1 MNKEEN
7 KVAKE
12 IISVLYIDD
21 ELIFLKAGQ
30 IYLEFNNDFK
40 VTACESA
47 AKALKLLSDEKFDAI
62 ISDYQMPGM
71 SGTELLRQ
79 IRAGSD
85 KTPFIIFTGKSR
97 EEVAIEALNSGA
109 DFFLQKG
116 GEPKSQFSELANKVR
131 YAVSKKRNED
141 KLKIKN
147 EELLAA
153 NSRLEATEERLRQQL
168 KENISARNELSE
180 LNDYLNRL
188 IENANAPIIV
198 WDSDLVITRFN
209 RASEELTGILADE
222 AIGEEIGI
230 IFPDDKKEEYTENI
244 CQSVAGREP
253 VMTEI
258 PVKNRPGIIKT
269 VIWNTAEIKE
279 NSRSRAKAFIAQ
291 GQDITERRQAESELK
306 ESEERH
312 RAIIQ
317 TTMDGFWT
325 IGLPEKRLTDV
336 NETYCTMSGYTRD
349 EILAQGINDLDAYEN
364 PAETARRIRRITE
377 NGSEIFEAKHQRKDG
392 SIFDVEI
399 SASYLEDKGGIII
412 CFCRDITGRKETE
425 EALRKSEEK
434 FRSYIENAPDA
445 IFITDKEGRY
455 IDVNPAASE
464 MTGYTQSEML
474 NMTVSDLASPNA
486 PQETVASFIKLKEE
500 GSVQGELLL
509 QRKDGTDFYAMLKA
523 VALDEDRYMGF
534 CSDITELKIT
544 EAELIKTRE
553 DLREA
558 HRLSEIGIWDWDI
571 KTDTITWSEEIYT
584 ITGIDPSVKPP
595 SYPDLTDIYTEKSQA
610 ILSSAVKKALE
621 YGESYSAEL
630 ELIRPDGTI
639 RFVHAFGGVKKS
651 GDGTVTG
658 LHGTLQDITERK
670 KAEIELADQKR
681 RLSAIISGTNVGTW
695 EWNVMTGEAIFNE
708 RWAEII
714 GYTLEEISPVS
725 IRTWMK
731 YAHPDDLE
739 ESNRLMERHF
749 KKETDYYQFE
759 SRMRHKDGHWV
770 WVLDRG
776 KVTEW
781 TDDGRPVWMYG
792 THLDITRRK
801 RAEEE
806 LRKSEEKYRDLAD
819 NAPVGIIASDR
830 NGKILY
836 ANRRVPEIL
845 GSTGIDMR
853 YDLNLLENNIV
864 IKSGFSKLL
873 RDVIE
878 SGEGI
883 FNFEMEHLSPAG
895 NELYLRLHVI
905 PVMKDR
911 DVTGV
916 RIILDDITDRKR
928 NEEALRIANNKLQM
942 LNSITRHDILNQVT
956 GLHSFIDL
964 TGRKNSEPV
973 ISEYL
978 AIMKEAAM
986 TIQNQ
991 IEFTGEYN
999 MLGSGDTAWF
1009 RLSEVLE
1016 DAAVGP
1022 VPVKSE
1028 CKDIEIFADPMVEKV
1043 FYNLYDNTLR
1053 HGRGVD
1059 EVCISVILPKEPVR
1073 DENTDIKADYSA
1085 PGDKRDGCVII
1096 WEDNGCGVL
1105 DEMKEKIFKRGVGAN
1120 TGLGLFLI
1128 REILAITGIT
1138 IRENGVHGKG
1148 ARFEMTVPAGAWR
1161 TEKDINTISPD
1172 I

>member
-7 KVAKE
+7 EGAKE
-12 IISVLYIDD
+12 KISVLYIDD

-40 VTACESA
+40 VTTCKSA
-47 AKALKLLSDEKFDAI
+47 EEALKLLSDEKFDAI

-147 EELLAA
+147 DELLAA
-153 NSRLEATEERLRQQL
+153 NNRLAAAEEKLRQQL

-180 LNDYLNRL
+180 LNDYLNSL
-188 IENANAPIIV
+188 IHNANAPIIV
-198 WDSDLVITRFN
+198 WDSDLIITRFN

-230 IFPDDKKEEYTENI
+230 IFPDDKKEEYTGKI
-244 CQSVAGREP
+244 CRSVADRHP
-253 VMTEI
+253 VMTDI
-258 PVKNRPGIIKT
+258 PVKNRPGVIRT
-269 VIWNTAEIKE
+269 VIWNTADIKE
-279 NSRSRAKAFIAQ
+279 NNRSKTKAFIAQ
-291 GQDITERRQAESELK
+291 GQDITEQRKAESELK

-325 IGLPEKRLTDV
+325 IGLPDKRLTDV

-349 EILAQGINDLDAYEN
+349 ELLTKSINDLDAYEN

-377 NGSEIFEAKHQRKDG
+377 NGSEIFEAKHKRKDG
-392 SIFDVEI
+392 STFDVEI
-399 SASYLEDKGGIII
+399 SASCPGEKNGSII
-412 CFCRDITGRKETE
+412 CFCRDITERKETE
-425 EALRKSEEK
+425 EALKRSEEK

-455 IDVNPAASE
+455 TDVNPAASD

-474 NMTVSDLASPNA
+474 NMTVRDLSSPNG
-486 PQETVASFIKLKEE
+486 PQETFKTFIRLKEE
-500 GSVQGELLL
+500 GSVQDELLL
-509 QRKDGTDFYAMLKA
+509 RRKDGTDFYVLIKA
-523 VALDEDRYMGF
+523 VALDEDRFMGF

-553 DLREA
+553 NLREA
-558 HRLSEIGIWDWDI
+558 HRLAEIGVWDWDI
-571 KTDTITWSEEIYT
+571 KTGTITWSEEIYA
-584 ITGIDPSVKPP
+584 ITGIDPSVKPT
-595 SYPDLTDIYTEKSQA
+595 SYKELSEIYTEKSQA

-621 YGESYSAEL
+621 YGEPYSTEL

-639 RFVHAFGGVKKS
+639 RFVYAFGGVKRS

-658 LHGTLQDITERK
+658 LHGTLQDINERK
-670 KAEIELADQKR
+670 KAEIELADRKR

-695 EWNVMTGEAIFNE
+695 EWNIMTGETIFNE

-749 KKETDYYQFE
+749 KRETDHYQFE
-759 SRMRHKDGHWV
+759 SRMRHKDGHWI

-819 NAPVGIIASDR
+819 NAPVGIITSDR

-845 GSTGIDMR
+845 GSTGIDLT
-853 YDLNLLENNIV
+853 YDLNLFENNIV
-864 IKSGFSKLL
+864 IESGFSGLL

-883 FNFEMEHLSPAG
+883 FNFEMDYLSPAG

-905 PVMKDR
+905 PVLKEDY
-911 DVTGV
+911 VTKV

-928 NEEALRIANNKLQM
+928 NEEALRIANNKLKM
-942 LNSITRHDILNQVT
+942 LNSVTRHDILNQVT
-956 GLHSFIDL
+956 GLQSFIDL
-964 TGRKNSEPV
+964 TMRKNSEPL

-978 AIMKEAAM
+978 GIMKDAAR
-986 TIQNQ
+986 TIQSQ

-999 MLGSGDTAWF
+999 RLGSGGPLW
-1009 RLSEVLE
+1009 SELYSVSE
-1016 DAAVGP
+1016 NAVRGP
-1022 VPVKSE
+1022 VPVKYD
-1028 CKDIEIFADPMVEKV
+1028 CKDVSIFADPMIGKV

-1059 EVCISVILPKEPVR
+1059 EVCISVILPDKPLR
-1073 DENTDIKADYSA
+1073 DENTYIQADS
-1085 PGDKRDGCVII
+1085 PKSGNKRPGCVII
-1096 WEDNGCGVL
+1096 FEDNGCGVP
-1105 DEMKEKIFKRGVGAN
+1105 DGMKEKIFERGIGEN

-1128 REILAITGIT
+1128 REVLAITGIT

-1161 TEKDINTISPD
+1161 TEKDINTISPE